1 MAKKTGTVA
10 KRCAVPSGQVFV
22 DVAFQFVARTEPPKR
37 IADPQAIYELARP
50 MVEMLTVEEFWLA
63 GLNSANRLTV
73 LHRISSGTLNA
84 SLAHP
89 RECFR
94 VPLLLSCASVVFFHN
109 HPSGNREPSTE
120 DIALTRQLVESG
132 RILGIPV
139 QDHVIIAG
147 SNGGYTSLAERGLL

>member
-1 MAKKTGTVA
+1 MTQGTVSR
-10 KRCAVPSGQVFV
+10 RCSIPSGHVYT
-22 DVAFQFVARTEPPKR
+22 DVAFTFQQIIAEPVKINAPENLHKIARER
-37 IADPQAIYELARP
+37 
-50 MVEMLTVEEFWLA
+50 VGNLTVEEFWVA
-63 GLNSANRLTV
+63 GLNTANRLVV
-73 LHRISSGTLNA
+73 LHRVSSGTLNA

-109 HPSGNREPSTE
+109 HPSGNLEPSQE

-139 QDHVIIAG
+139 HDHIIVGGLDAG
-147 SNGGYTSLAERGLL
+147 FTSFAERGLM